1 MKVHGVHADKVD
13 DASYLG
19 DIIRQDGKN
28 TSNVK
33 SRENKG
39 MGIVTK
45 SHGYLE
51 GNQLQHM
58 LQHLE
63 KLS

>member
-13 DASYLG
+13 EDTYLG
-19 DIIRQDGKN
+19 DFIRQDGKN
-28 TSNVK
+28 ISNVK
-33 SRENKG
+33 SRANKG

-45 SHGYLE
+45 SHEYLE